1 MTAQRVFADA
11 LLAEAPACPPGLVA
25 WNGSD
30 PGRRFAIHRN
40 NVVVS
45 LVDAIADAYPV
56 TQALVGEDFF
66 RAMARDFVR
75 ARPPRSPVLAGYG
88 AGFAEFVEGFAPA
101 AGLPYLADV
110 ARLEWLRVLCWHA
123 ADAQPLAAADFAALT
138 ADAEALPEA
147 RFALHPAASVGC
159 FDHPA
164 VSLWAAHQDGDP
176 APLLGEIDLAAGEAA
191 LVSRPGLD
199 VSIRRIEPESAR
211 FVDRLP
217 PVFTLGDAAAAA
229 NAAPEACDPVATLAQ
244 LIAAGAIV
252 RAAPAGVAAPPS
264 AAAPA
269 SAAA

>member
-1 MTAQRVFADA
+1 MTAQGVLAEA

-56 TQALVGEDFF
+56 TQALVGDEFF
-66 RAMARDFVR
+66 RAMAREFVR
-75 ARPPRSPVLAGYG
+75 ARPPRSPVLAWYG

-110 ARLEWLRVLCWHA
+110 ARLEWLRVLSWHA
-123 ADAQPLAAADFAALT
+123 ADAQPLAAADFAVLA
-138 ADAEALPEA
+138 ADAAALPGM

-159 FDHPA
+159 FAHPA
-164 VSLWAAHQDGDP
+164 VSLWAAHQAGDATP
-176 APLLGEIDLAAGEAA
+176 RLGEIDLAVGEAA

-199 VSIRRIEPESAR
+199 VSIHRIARESAR
-211 FVDRLP
+211 FVGRLP

-229 NAAPEACDPVATLAQ
+229 NAAPGACDRVATLAQ

-252 RAAPAGVAAPPS
+252 RAAPGS
-264 AAAPA
+264 AAT
-269 SAAA
+269 